1 LLNIRE
7 CCEINLSLS
16 FRCPY
21 PSRNPGHPGPSGP
34 LESTTRGVVPVYVNC
49 RQDYTL
55 LVVYGCISRHLFGYA
70 SPSRLLDD
78 IRTGFALLRAEG
90 DGRCRE
96 RFFMFDHEI
105 CRAWSNGAS
114 GWLDDDRT
122 SDRTC
127 CRHQPPRLL
136 ALPEAKDESCYVC
149 GRRGCRRGSVRDA
162 MPGWCGSG
170 TEERGCGEPSLRGVG
185 GSPVARDVA

>member
-1 LLNIRE
+1 MRL
-7 CCEINLSLS
+7 
-16 FRCPY
+16 
-21 PSRNPGHPGPSGP
+21 
-34 LESTTRGVVPVYVNC
+34 T
-49 RQDYTL
+49 
-55 LVVYGCISRHLFGYA
+55 
-70 SPSRLLDD
+70 SPSRSGARILPE
-78 IRTGFALLRAEG
+78 IRDTRALLVPSNRPLGGLSRSTSTAGRTIPCSWSTGASPGISSAMHPHQGSLTISGRGSLFSVPRG
-90 DGRCRE
+90 DGRRRE